1 MKLFWAAIMGA
12 SLAQAR
18 ANAETPLMFERRDL
32 APGQFGQ
39 VTQGMGAGDVDGDG
53 RIDLVVGGDR
63 YLLLYRNPDFTPS
76 LIAGSYK
83 FGGGSAVR
91 ARDMN
96 GDGRMDVLT
105 GRYPFDVSAL
115 RETLW

>member
-1 MKLFWAAIMGA
+1 MNLFWAVIIGV
-12 SLAQAR
+12 SLMHGR
-18 ANAETPLMFERRDL
+18 ADAEQPLSFERHDL
-32 APGQFGQ
+32 SPGEFGQ

-53 RIDLVVGGDR
+53 RIDLVVGGDEH
-63 YLLLYRNPDFTPS
+63 LLLYRNPDFTPS
-76 LIAGSYK
+76 LIAGGFK

-96 GDGRMDVLT
+96 GDGRMDVLS